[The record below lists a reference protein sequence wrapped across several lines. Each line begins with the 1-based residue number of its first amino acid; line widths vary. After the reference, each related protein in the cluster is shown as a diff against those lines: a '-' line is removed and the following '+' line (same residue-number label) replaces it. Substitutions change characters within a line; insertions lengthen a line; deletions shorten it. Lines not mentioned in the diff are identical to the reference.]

1 MQYEFCYLLPFDLWT
16 FYLKM
21 IFFLIIQGYST
32 TNSRSFLNS
41 TRTLTGNNKGFLVWW
56 GLFNKIIAIK
66 GNLIGNNKE
75 KHASLLFVHVLQG
88 SPNIQGLL

>member
-1 MQYEFCYLLPFDLWT
+1 
-16 FYLKM
+16 
-21 IFFLIIQGYST
+21 
-32 TNSRSFLNS
+32 
-41 TRTLTGNNKGFLVWW
+41 VWW

-88 SPNIQGLL
+88 SPNIQGLLWVIT